1 VALLNYQSSASEE
14 TIFHAQKIID
24 FFGNSLRDNGCLSHI
39 PATLYAEAD
48 HHIDKIEAITSAVN
62 TPVAPVSPAYAND
75 PIRAAIRRAAGRDCL
90 DCKPKMPLIQFEGMK
105 GQVAFDAKDFIAK
118 MKSIKSGGFSGS
130 LPTLAFLFGSFCIPD
145 LIKLLSLLLA
155 SVIRLTF
162 SLDITKFSF
171 MALLTAILKRLL
183 ANLLTFS
190 NMSVKLSLSP
200 IMCILDALV
209 QLNNSLV
216 SDQSGDF
223 GLSINK
229 DGVSIDNAS
238 QQERADRIAKRN
250 ENETGLNNKTD
261 ATIFLGTSVRSTSIT
276 VKNFHKVEAWRNGI
290 KRKLP
295 EQKDIDSITQ
305 TVSQVQDVINKGL
318 IDMESYIGDIF
329 AIGRAIQC
337 ESERSTKKASD
348 AIEAVI
354 QYISLINLIR
364 SVIKKKTRN
373 IAQNVMGSPELQY
386 TGQDKF
392 TYEDVAEVVGDI
404 SGKLSKVYNTDAGN
418 TGILIST
425 IPSNTGQD
433 ALSLYSCNINDFI
446 KESHMDNIIEDA
458 KIFAED
464 NLVGKGNPPSYFT
477 DEYVMVNGDEFIPFN
492 INEDDILSQV
502 SDIFKFLNIKNP
514 YDTEAP
520 RSHDLKN
527 LNKIGNIL
535 PVSPVSTRLDSILG
549 DIGRIR
555 I

>member
-1 VALLNYQSSASEE
+1 MPLLNYQSSAAEE
-14 TIFHAQKIID
+14 TLFHAQRIID

-48 HHIDKIEAITSAVN
+48 HHVDKIEATINAIDKPEQPVN
-62 TPVAPVSPAYAND
+62 PVYLND

-90 DCKPKMPLIQFEGMK
+90 DCKPTMPLIKFEGMK
-105 GQVAFDAKDFIAK
+105 GQVAFDAKDFINK
-118 MKSIKSGGFSGS
+118 MKSVKSGGLSAS

-183 ANLLTFS
+183 GSLLRFS

-200 IMCILDALV
+200 IMCVLDALV

-216 SDQSGDF
+216 SEQSGDF
-223 GLSINK
+223 GLSVNK
-229 DGVSIDNAS
+229 DGAAINNDSEK
-238 QQERADRIAKRN
+238 ERAAKIEQRN
-250 ENETGLNNKTD
+250 ANEVGLNNKTES
-261 ATIFLGTSVRSTSIT
+261 TIFLGTSVRSTSVNMENFSK
-276 VKNFHKVEAWRNGI
+276 VKALRDSI

-295 EQKDIDSITQ
+295 EQKNIDSITESVSNLQ
-305 TVSQVQDVINKGL
+305 TVINQGL

-329 AIGRAIQC
+329 AIGQAIQC

-354 QYISLINLIR
+354 QYIALINLIR
-364 SVIKKKTRN
+364 SVLKKKTRL
-373 IAQNVMGSPELQY
+373 IAQNVIGSPELQY

-392 TYEDVAEVVGDI
+392 TYEDVAEIVGEAT
-404 SGKLSKVYNTDAGN
+404 GKLTKIYTTPDGD
-418 TGILIST
+418 TGVLISKL
-425 IPSNTGQD
+425 PSNTGQEP
-433 ALSLYSCNINDFI
+433 LSLYSCNINDFI
-446 KESHMDNIIEDA
+446 KESHMDNIIDDA
-458 KIFAED
+458 KIFAEE
-464 NLVGKGNPPSYFT
+464 NLVGKGNPPSYLT
-477 DEYVMVNGDEFIPFN
+477 DEYIISGDEEFIPFK
-492 INEDDILSQV
+492 IGEDDILAQV
-502 SDIFKFLNIKNP
+502 SDIFNFLNIKNP
-514 YDTEAP
+514 YETEQIK
-520 RSHDLKN
+520 SHDLKN
-527 LNKIGNIL
+527 LNKIGSVL
-535 PVSPVSTRLDSILG
+535 PISSKIDSILG

>member
-1 VALLNYQSSASEE
+1 MALLNYQSSASEE

-48 HHIDKIEAITSAVN
+48 HHIDKIEATTSALN
-62 TPVAPVSPAYAND
+62 TPAAPVSPIYAND
-75 PIRAAIRRAAGRDCL
+75 PIRAAIRRAAGKDCL
-90 DCKPKMPLIQFEGMK
+90 DCKPKMPLIQFNGMK

-118 MKSIKSGGFSGS
+118 MKSLKSGGLSGS

-162 SLDITKFSF
+162 SLDVTKFSF

-183 ANLLTFS
+183 GSLLRFS
-190 NMSVKLSLSP
+190 DLSVKLSLSP

-216 SDQSGDF
+216 SEQTGDF

-229 DGVSIDNAS
+229 SGVSIDNADKE
-238 QQERADRIAKRN
+238 ERADRIAKRN

-261 ATIFLGTSVRSTSIT
+261 ATIFLGTSVRSTS
-276 VKNFHKVEAWRNGI
+276 VDLKNFSKIEKLRNGI
-290 KRKLP
+290 RRKLP

-305 TVSQVQDVINKGL
+305 TVSQVQDIINQGL
-318 IDMESYIGDIF
+318 IDMESCIGDIF
-329 AIGRAIQC
+329 FIGRAIQC

-348 AIEAVI
+348 AIEAII
-354 QYISLINLIR
+354 QYIALINLIR

-373 IAQNVMGSPELQY
+373 IAQNVIGSPSLEY
-386 TGQDKF
+386 TAQDKF
-392 TYEDVAEVVGDI
+392 TYEDVAEIVGDI
-404 SGKLSKVYNTDAGN
+404 SGKLTKVYNTDAGN
-418 TGILIST
+418 IGILIST

-458 KIFAED
+458 KIFAEE

-477 DEYVMVNGDEFIPFN
+477 DEYVAVSGDEFIPFN

-514 YDTEAP
+514 YDTETP

-535 PVSPVSTRLDSILG
+535 PVSTRLDSILG